1 MKIFIALLSVFVTAN
16 SFGASLN
23 DASAVTTILP
33 YATSATTVTLP
44 KLQAAIVLNDA
55 QEAMQSG
62 KVSTFL
68 AQKIKDVQTS
78 NSTMSESDAL
88 EIVIADAQEI
98 LN

>member
-1 MKIFIALLSVFVTAN
+1 MKILIAIISIFATAN
-16 SFGASLN
+16 SFAASLN
-23 DASAVTTILP
+23 DSSAVTTVLP

-62 KVSTFL
+62 KISTFL
-68 AQKIKDVQTS
+68 AQKIKDIQSS

-88 EIVIADAQEI
+88 EVVIADAQEI